1 MNAVTTT
8 TITPAAPGSSAVA
21 GLRPG
26 YCLLG
31 ALVATVIAV
40 GSLVVA
46 AADPSPVEI
55 VRPVLVALWAVA
67 GVLLGLRRQRD
78 RLAPI
83 VIAGSIVASVGTL
96 AAAMLAHRSLERRC
110 RVAVGPRRAAVRG
123 VAAGGRLAPASRS
136 RRRSVGHCGPTQH
149 GDRRLHRWRRHRP
162 GAARRPRT
170 RRHVAARPVLADGGL
185 GVGITAAHRRYVEA
199 GAVDR
204 RRMQW
209 IGWGMAVAAEAGL
222 VVVALRLLTDWP
234 DHPAAVALALTG
246 LVPAR
251 AHRRHVAEDGRPRRP
266 RC

>member
-8 TITPAAPGSSAVA
+8 TITPATPGSSAVA
-21 GLRPG
+21 ELRPG

-55 VRPVLVALWAVA
+55 VRPVLVALWAAA

-96 AAAMLAHRSLERRC
+96 AAAMLAHRSPEGAAESLWALAERLSAALLPA
-110 RVAVGPRRAAVRG
+110 VALHLLLGLAD
-123 VAAGGRLAPASRS
+123 GRLATAV
-136 RRRSVGHCGPTQH
+136 RRNTVIAGYTAGTAIGLVLLADREHVVMWPLVLSWLTAVSVG
-149 GDRRLHRWRRHRP
+149 
-162 GAARRPRT
+162 
-170 RRHVAARPVLADGGL
+170 VA
-185 GVGITAAHRRYVEA
+185 AAHRRYVEA

-209 IGWGMAVAAEAGL
+209 LGWGMAVAAEA
-222 VVVALRLLTDWP
+222 VSSSSPCA
-234 DHPAAVALALTG
+234 
-246 LVPAR
+246 
-251 AHRRHVAEDGRPRRP
+251 
-266 RC
+266 C